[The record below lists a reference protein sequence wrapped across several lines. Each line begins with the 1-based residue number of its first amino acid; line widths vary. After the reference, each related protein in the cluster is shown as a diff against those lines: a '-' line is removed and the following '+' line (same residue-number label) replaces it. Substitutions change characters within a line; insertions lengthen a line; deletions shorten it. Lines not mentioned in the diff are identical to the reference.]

1 MTTRWPLERVSSQ
14 GTDCDIGQPI
24 FGVVKLSEN
33 SGRYQRKIVQC
44 RRALDVGDDGAG
56 LFVAA
61 ENDSFDLGCDWFELL
76 TAHGLDSSAE
86 ATFYTLSR
94 DGALQCIFPLSVQ
107 QRRVVSL
114 STFYS
119 SLYRP
124 LLAATAEPEDIGAMT
139 HRVVTDYRC
148 SSIRLNAMDPLHPS
162 FNITI
167 EGLRSAGLAPFTFF
181 DFGNWYMPVKGDYNA
196 YFEGLSSRMKNT
208 IKRRTARFEKS
219 LQGRIE
225 ILCGIEDVPRAIAV
239 WEQVYRSSWKV
250 AEPFPRFIP
259 ALIRLC
265 AQRGW
270 LRFGL
275 VSYKGVPIAA
285 QIWIVNNARAAIYKL
300 AYDENYATYSAGTI
314 LSARLMRFVIDTDG
328 VREVDYLVGDDAY
341 KKDWMSH
348 RRERMGI
355 IAFNRRSLQGLAG
368 SIGQTLG
375 GLRKRLA

>member
-1 MTTRWPLERVSSQ
+1 M
-14 GTDCDIGQPI
+14 
-24 FGVVKLSEN
+24 
-33 SGRYQRKIVQC
+33 
-44 RRALDVGDDGAG
+44 
-56 LFVAA
+56 FVAA

-107 QRRVVSL
+107 QRRVASL
-114 STFYS
+114 STYYS

-124 LLAATAEPEDIGAMT
+124 LLAATAGPGDVGAIIRHVVSD
-139 HRVVTDYRC
+139 HRC
-148 SSIRLNAMDPLHPS
+148 PSIRLNAMDPSHPS
-162 FNITI
+162 FDATI
-167 EGLRSAGLAPFTFF
+167 EGLRWAGLTPFTFF
-181 DFGNWYMPVKGDYNA
+181 DFGNWFMPVTGSYDA
-196 YFEGLSSRMKNT
+196 YSEGLPSRLKNT
-208 IKRRTARFEKS
+208 IKRRAARLEKS
-219 LQGRIE
+219 SLGRIE
-225 ILCGIEDVPRAIAV
+225 VLCGIDDVPRAIEA
-239 WEQVYRSSWKV
+239 WEQVYRSSWKKP
-250 AEPFPRFIP
+250 EPFPRFIP
-259 ALIRLC
+259 ALIGLC

-300 AYDENYATYSAGTI
+300 AYDENYASYSAGTI
-314 LSARLMRFVIDTDG
+314 LSARLMQFVIDTDG

-348 RRERMGI
+348 RRKRMGI